1 MPKVLPCI
9 AVISMNFFLA
19 KKKECRRQAR
29 RKQQKWKGG
38 WGGGRV
44 VVRKERFKQIY
55 ITINYNNYC
64 LSSQKSSPVK
74 NFLSEISTQ

>member
-38 WGGGRV
+38 GGGGV

-64 LSSQKSSPVK
+64 LSSQKSFAVK
-74 NFLSEISTQ
+74 NFSE

>member
-1 MPKVLPCI
+1 M
-9 AVISMNFFLA
+9 
-19 KKKECRRQAR
+19 E
-29 RKQQKWKGG
+29 GG
-38 WGGGRV
+38 VGGGGRV

>member
-1 MPKVLPCI
+1 M
-9 AVISMNFFLA
+9 
-19 KKKECRRQAR
+19 E
-29 RKQQKWKGG
+29 GG
-38 WGGGRV
+38 VGGGRV